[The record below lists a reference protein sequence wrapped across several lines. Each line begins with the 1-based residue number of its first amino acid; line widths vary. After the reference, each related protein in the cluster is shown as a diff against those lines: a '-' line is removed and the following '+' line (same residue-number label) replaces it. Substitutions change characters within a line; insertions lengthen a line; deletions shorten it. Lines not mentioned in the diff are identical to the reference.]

1 MDLQVIGKNLEV
13 SQSTRDYVQRKIN
26 RLVRYLPGIDDAK
39 VEIRREKTKAPE
51 HRFTVQITVRNRG
64 MLLRAEE
71 RGINANA
78 AIDMV
83 VEVLA
88 RQIKRYKGKAIDRKD
103 KGVSMA
109 RQMGNIETAEVSKK
123 RATSPELVRIKHFIV
138 KSMTVNE
145 STEQME
151 LLGHDFFLF
160 VNDENGELNLIYR
173 RKDGNYG
180 LIVPELA

>member
-1 MDLQVIGKNLEV
+1 MELQVIGKNLEI
-13 SQSTRDYVQRKIN
+13 SQSTRDYVQRKMN

-39 VEIRREKTKAPE
+39 VEIRREKTKSPE

-88 RQIKRYKGKAIDRKD
+88 RQIKRYKGKASDRKD
-103 KGVSMA
+103 KGVSIA
-109 RQMGNIETAEVSKK
+109 RQMGSVEVPEAGKK
-123 RATSPELVRIKHFIV
+123 RATSGELVKIKRFIV
-138 KSMTVNE
+138 KSMTVEE

-160 VNDENGELNLIYR
+160 ANDENGELNLIYR

>member
-13 SQSTRDYVQRKIN
+13 SQSIRDYVQRKMN
-26 RLVRYLPGIDDAK
+26 RLIRYLPGIDDAK
-39 VEIRREKTKAPE
+39 VEIKREKTKSPE

-71 RGINANA
+71 KGINANA

-83 VEVLA
+83 IEVLA
-88 RQIKRYKGKAIDRKD
+88 RQIKRYKGKASDRKD
-103 KGVSMA
+103 KGVSIA
-109 RQMGNIETAEVSKK
+109 RQMENIEAAEVSKK
-123 RATSPELVRIKHFIV
+123 RTTAPELVKIKRFIV
-138 KSMTVNE
+138 KSMTVEE

-160 VNDENGELNLIYR
+160 INDENGELNLIYR

>member
-13 SQSTRDYVQRKIN
+13 SQSMRDYVQRKMN

-39 VEIRREKTKAPE
+39 VEIRREKTKSPE

-71 RGINANA
+71 KGINANA

-88 RQIKRYKGKAIDRKD
+88 RQIKRYKGKASDRKD
-103 KGVSMA
+103 KGVSIA
-109 RQMGNIETAEVSKK
+109 RQMGNIEAAEVSKK
-123 RATSPELVRIKHFIV
+123 RAASPELARIKRFIV
-138 KSMTVNE
+138 KSMTIEE
-145 STEQME
+145 SAEQME

>member
-13 SQSTRDYVQRKIN
+13 SQSMRDYVQRKMN

-39 VEIRREKTKAPE
+39 VEIRREKTKSPE

-71 RGINANA
+71 KGINANA

-88 RQIKRYKGKAIDRKD
+88 RQIKRYKGKVNDRKD
-103 KGVSMA
+103 KGVSIA
-109 RQMGNIETAEVSKK
+109 RQMGNIEAAEVSKK
-123 RATSPELVRIKHFIV
+123 RATSPELVKIKRFIV
-138 KSMTVNE
+138 KSMTVEE
-145 STEQME
+145 SAEQME

-160 VNDENGELNLIYR
+160 VNVENGELNLIYR